1 MYKIISRIARALDN
15 EETPYLPPSTVGPRR
30 WVDGGTRAAARGG
43 VCRNGRKFKFR
54 ERRRRRGE
62 GSAPVLPRAT
72 SVSGSPAF
80 GTDLNGRDGGKRVAA
95 AARTYILA
103 ARLK

>member
-1 MYKIISRIARALDN
+1 MYIRYHIAGALDN
-15 EETPYLPPSTVGPRR
+15 EGTPPV
-30 WVDGGTRAAARGG
+30 AALS
-43 VCRNGRKFKFR
+43 
-54 ERRRRRGE
+54 RRRDVRSQGEGSVAMAGNSSSASGGGGE

-80 GTDLNGRDGGKRVAA
+80 GTDLNGRVRETGRGSGGGEDVFV
-95 AARTYILA
+95 